1 MSALVKTA
9 HRPPLTRQRGMASRA
24 FEVLCRGEA
33 LSRSELRRALGGS
46 LSAVTAGVQELRVRN
61 LVVEVGVGTS
71 TGGRRPKIL
80 DLAPDLGGVLGIDI
94 GGINMRVAAADL
106 RGHTLARW
114 TVPTPRSPEPA
125 TLRRHILAALGD
137 AAARLSG
144 PVHAIA
150 AAVAGVVAPETGK
163 VSLAPN
169 IPAWDDVDL
178 TAWLAPFEARVL
190 VENEAN
196 LAAIGEFRSG
206 GARDARHV
214 LFVAIGAGIGA
225 GLILDGR
232 LYRGHTGAAGEIGYM
247 RSSIAE
253 PLELERKAAAEALV
267 ERYRRHAGEMSVRS
281 PEAVFDRLAAEDP
294 AAVAAVSEVI
304 DEQALAL
311 ANAIALLDPQK
322 VVLGGGM
329 AVAGEVL
336 LAPLRERIRSLV
348 PVEPEFALSELGP
361 DAALVGALLTA
372 ADAARDDLIEELERS
387 ATHA

>member
-1 MSALVKTA
+1 
-9 HRPPLTRQRGMASRA
+9 MASGA
-24 FEVLCRGEA
+24 FEVLCRGGAHA

-46 LSAVTAGVQELRVRN
+46 PSAITAAVQELRTRN

-114 TVPTPRSPEPA
+114 TVPTPRSPEQA
-125 TLRRHILAALGD
+125 TLRGHILSALGD

-150 AAVAGVVAPETGK
+150 AAVAGAVDPETGK

-169 IPAWDDVDL
+169 IPAWDDIDL
-178 TAWLAPFEARVL
+178 AAWLAPFEARVL

-196 LAAIGEFRSG
+196 LAAIGEFRGG
-206 GARDARHV
+206 GARDARDV

-253 PLELERKAAAEALV
+253 PLELERKAAAGALV
-267 ERYRRHAGEMSVRS
+267 ERYRRHAGEASVRS

-304 DEQALAL
+304 DDLALAL

-329 AVAGEVL
+329 AVAGEAL

-372 ADAARDDLIEELERS
+372 ADAAQDDLIEELERS
-387 ATHA
+387 VTHA

>member
-1 MSALVKTA
+1 
-9 HRPPLTRQRGMASRA
+9 MASRA
-24 FEVLCRGEA
+24 FEVLCRGGA

-94 GGINMRVAAADL
+94 GGINMRVGAADL
-106 RGHTLARW
+106 RGRPLARW

-125 TLRRHILAALGD
+125 TLCEHILTALGN
-137 AAARLSG
+137 AADRLSG

-150 AAVAGVVAPETGK
+150 AAVAGAVDPQTGN

-169 IPAWDDVDL
+169 IPGWDEIDL

-190 VENEAN
+190 LENEAN

-247 RSSIAE
+247 RSSITQ
-253 PLELERKAAAEALV
+253 PLELERKAAADALV
-267 ERYRRHAGEMSVRS
+267 ERYRRHGGEASAGS
-281 PEAVFDRLAAEDP
+281 PEAVFDRLAVGDP
-294 AAVAAVSEVI
+294 AAVAAVREVI

-336 LAPLRERIRSLV
+336 LGPLRERIRPLV

-372 ADAARDDLIEELERS
+372 ADAAQDKLIEELERS
-387 ATHA
+387 ATYA